1 MPRANLL
8 WIITLSA
15 LVGLGVLLNA
25 TAPAPEKDYQL
36 IRSIV
41 DVLAK
46 VDENY
51 VRELNADEKKKL
63 VEAMISQGLEKL
75 DEHSQYFN
83 KEQLEAFDSQ
93 TEGQFGGIG
102 VLLNRDTRSQLLRV
116 DSPVPGTP
124 AFEAGIYAGDVILKV
139 DDKSLE
145 SLGPDEVRGMIK
157 GKPGTKVK
165 LTIGR
170 EGSAKPLE
178 FELTRAIIEIHAV
191 KGVRRN
197 PADPTTWEWFAD
209 PQDKI
214 ALIRLVAFSEKTEKE
229 LKAAVLDAEKQGA
242 RAIILD
248 MRNNPGGLLSQAA
261 SVCDLFLNDGVIV
274 STGDKRG
281 SESKAPRR
289 TFDAKPGDT
298 IFEPALEK
306 PMAVL
311 INRNSA
317 SASEIV
323 AAALQDHKRAI
334 VVGER
339 SFGKGSVQKIFNLPT
354 SQAAVKLTTEV
365 WLTPQGK
372 NIHRW
377 PDSKET
383 DEWGVKPDAGY
394 EVKLSDTQILE
405 YYQHLSQLEM
415 IQGKNLVN
423 KEAKPF
429 TDPVL
434 EKAMQGLRAKLAAI
448 PPKGA

>member
-1 MPRANLL
+1 MPRANMV
-8 WIITLSA
+8 WIVAMCA
-15 LVGLGVLLNA
+15 LVGFGVLLNA

-51 VRELNADEKKKL
+51 VRELSAEEKKKL
-63 VEAMISQGLEKL
+63 VEEMIGRGLEKL

-102 VLLNRDTRSQLLRV
+102 VLLNRDPKTQYLKV

-124 AFEAGIYAGDVILKV
+124 AFEAGIYAGDLIVKV
-139 DDKSLE
+139 DDKTIE
-145 SLGPDEVRGMIK
+145 SVGPDEVRGMIK

-165 LTIGR
+165 LSIAR
-170 EGSAKPLE
+170 EGSPKLLD
-178 FELTRAIIEIHAV
+178 FELTRAFIEIHAV
-191 KGVRRN
+191 KGYRRQ
-197 PADPTTWEWFAD
+197 PTDPTQWEWFAD
-209 PQDKI
+209 PAAKI
-214 ALIRLVAFSEKTEKE
+214 ALIRLVAFSEKTDKE
-229 LKAAVLDAEKQGA
+229 LKAAISEIEKQGG
-242 RAIILD
+242 RGIILD

-261 SVCDLFLNDGVIV
+261 VVSDLFLNEGVIV

-281 SESKAPRR
+281 SDSKAPRR
-289 TFDAKPGDT
+289 TMEAKPGDT
-298 IFEPALEK
+298 VFEPAAER

-311 INRNSA
+311 VNRNSA

-339 SFGKGSVQKIFNLPT
+339 SYGKGSVQKIFNLPT
-354 SQAAVKLTTEV
+354 SNAAVKLTTEV

-377 PDSKET
+377 PESKES
-383 DEWGVKPDAGY
+383 DEWGVRPDAGY
-394 EVKLSDTQILE
+394 EVKLTDAQIIE
-405 YYQHLSQLEM
+405 YYQHLNDIEM
-415 IQGKNLVN
+415 IQGKNAQ
-423 KEAKPF
+423 AKTLKAY

-434 EKAMQGLRAKLAAI
+434 EKAVAALRAKLAAL